1 MDSKTGFNIMNCP
14 NVSLMTVGVEL
25 QHLSY
30 SGFVNAILDF
40 EKLGQFGE
48 ILED

>member
-1 MDSKTGFNIMNCP
+1 MGSKTGFNVVNCP
-14 NVSLMTVGVEL
+14 NVSIMTG
-25 QHLSY
+25 
-30 SGFVNAILDF
+30 SGATASLNAILDF